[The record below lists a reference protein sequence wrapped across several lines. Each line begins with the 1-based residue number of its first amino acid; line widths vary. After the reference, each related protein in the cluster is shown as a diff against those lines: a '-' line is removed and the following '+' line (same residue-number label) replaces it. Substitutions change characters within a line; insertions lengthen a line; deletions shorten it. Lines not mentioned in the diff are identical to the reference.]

1 MLIKSADDKSKR
13 LALLEDLQ
21 NSPVLDA
28 WQKNKLREALL
39 RLRKGKTTKQHG
51 IAWWIRAS
59 LLR

>member
-28 WQKNKLREALL
+28 WQKTNCVKRRHGTTVFVQLRWRE
-39 RLRKGKTTKQHG
+39 TE
-51 IAWWIRAS
+51 
-59 LLR
+59 